1 MSPLIAVDHVQLAM
15 PAGGE
20 DAARAFY
27 AGVLGLD
34 GADQAA
40 APRSPRWLLVRG
52 WPGEAAPRRGGRL
65 PPGTQGP
72 SGTVGPRLARAFVDS
87 HHLDVRWSYEIPGTV
102 RCHVDDPFG
111 NRLELIDA
119 AHARTDTAASVGDA
133 RTDTAGPREAGPP

>member
-27 AGVLGLD
+27 AGVLGLTEQTKPPLLAARGGCWFED
-34 GADQAA
+34 GPVKLHLGVEDDFRPARKAHPA
-40 APRSPRWLLVRG
+40 LLVR
-52 WPGEAAPRRGGRL
+52 AL
-65 PPGTQGP
+65 
-72 SGTVGPRLARAFVDS
+72 RAFVES
-87 HHLDVRWSYEIPGTV
+87 HDLDVRWSDEIPGTV

-119 AHARTDTAASVGDA
+119 AHARTDTA
-133 RTDTAGPREAGPP
+133 GPHEAGPP